1 MAALGLGPGDEVI
14 IPTLTMI
21 ATAYAV
27 SYTGARPV
35 LVDSER
41 RTWNMDIDQVEAK
54 ITPRT
59 KAICVVHTYG
69 HPVDMDAVREI
80 ARRHDLYVVEDAAEA
95 HGALLQGP
103 AVRQPGR
110 RRSL

>member
-1 MAALGLGPGDEVI
+1 
-14 IPTLTMI
+14 
-21 ATAYAV
+21 V

-41 RTWNMDIDQVEAK
+41 RTWNMDIGQVEAK
-54 ITPRT
+54 VTPGQRRSASST
-59 KAICVVHTYG
+59 PTATRWTL
-69 HPVDMDAVREI
+69 DAVWEI
-80 ARRHDLYVVEDAAEA
+80 ARQHDLYVVEMPPRPTVRSTRE
-95 HGALLQGP
+95 